1 MAIIE
6 DLEREVTIDTSS
18 LRSREID
25 GRVGECKDERV
36 IGLSSYQ
43 LLALDAVNIVKAE

>member
-6 DLEREVTIDTSS
+6 DLERGITIDTGS
-18 LRSREID
+18 LRRGGID

-36 IGLSSYQ
+36 IGLSSCK
-43 LLALDAVNIVKAE
+43 LLALDAVNIVRAE